1 MKRKRRQDYEFGKQK
16 NSTLRYP
23 QFEIPS
29 KSVRESQSDYTVSDI
44 AQAFSRFL
52 DTNGA
57 KTEKGSSASNRTKH
71 VENVLRYR
79 TQFYQ
84 NFKSPINVLESF
96 IEHVE
101 SITKNSSI
109 SSTVIN
115 AAKRE
120 LLNIENVFIY
130 LWLVWKPQIAYSQKD
145 VHSILQNELSVIQKS
160 LRSRRI
166 IVRSELIDTSS
177 IYSNPELAA
186 LCIRNILTNISEI
199 SIPNSELFIQ
209 SSMMEDN
216 NSHYLEM
223 SFKHSFRKEDIF
235 EDSDDFIPFPK
246 SKHEHIEIG
255 LSISREIMLVM
266 GGDLLT
272 VQETKHI
279 ARTILRF
286 PVNRE

>member
-71 VENVLRYR
+71 VE
-79 TQFYQ
+79 
-84 NFKSPINVLESF
+84 NVLESF